1 MARKVDEKG
10 HRTIGVITKLDIMD
24 AGTNARNMLE
34 GRDVKL
40 RLGFVGIKNRSQ
52 KDIIDMV
59 PVKKALAIEKEW
71 FDNHPTYRDMPPGFL
86 GIGNLTKKL
95 TKILFT
101 HIKVNLP
108 TITQEIKEKI
118 RATESDLRD
127 LGNPMPLD

>member
-1 MARKVDEKG
+1 MARQVDEKG

-59 PVKKALAIEKEW
+59 PVKRALEIENGW
-71 FDNHPTYRDMPPGFL
+71 F
-86 GIGNLTKKL
+86 
-95 TKILFT
+95 
-101 HIKVNLP
+101 
-108 TITQEIKEKI
+108 
-118 RATESDLRD
+118 
-127 LGNPMPLD
+127 